1 MAVFRIARTA
11 PLSPEVAWR
20 RLTRWEAHAARV
32 PLTTITVTTPPPA
45 GLGTTF
51 VARTGLGPVS
61 FDDVMRVVEWEP
73 PSGSSAAGVV
83 GRCRVEKRGRLVSG
97 WSTIEVA
104 PWDEGCRVAWS
115 GEILLR
121 ALPGV
126 SFPVPAW
133 LARWLYERILQ
144 GLLER

>member
-1 MAVFRIARTA
+1 MAGFRIARSA

-32 PLTTITVTTPPPA
+32 PLTTITVTTPPPV
-45 GLGTTF
+45 GLGTIF
-51 VARTGLGPVS
+51 VARTGLGPLA
-61 FDDVMRVVEWEP
+61 FDDVMRVVVWEP
-73 PSGSSAAGVV
+73 PGRSGGGAA

-97 WSTIEVA
+97 RSTIEVA
-104 PWDEGCRVAWS
+104 PRDEGCRVAWS
-115 GEILLR
+115 GEIRLR

-133 LARWLYERILQ
+133 LARWLYGRIVQ